1 MEDTKV
7 MSIDEEIELF
17 FKDPGI
23 RTQVK
28 DSSTLHLLRRDIYSC
43 MGYIN
48 DDNKNEWIKCDK
60 KKDPTR
66 WPGAM
71 VILAGIDL
79 LGKFYDGND
88 KSCKVANRFKAY
100 YNKYIAPYD
109 KDEYNDKQNAEIIYQ
124 LRNSLLHSFGLY
136 SKDTF
141 NFKIY
146 HFNVC
151 INNKKLIEEGSD
163 TIIKKEEDGKKY
175 TILFYRIDIGILH
188 DLFEGS
194 IEKYKS
200 DLMEDKTEMKNNF
213 HNMFKNYGN
222 APDF

>member
-60 KKDPTR
+60 KDPTR

-79 LGKFYDGND
+79 LGKFYVGND
-88 KSCKVANRFKAY
+88 KLRKVAERFKAY

-109 KDEYNDKQNAEIIYQ
+109 EYNDEQNAEIVYQ

-136 SKDTF
+136 SIDTF
-141 NFKIY
+141 NSKIY

-151 INNKKLIEEGSD
+151 LNNNRLIEKCSEKLHEKHED
-163 TIIKKEEDGKKY
+163 KEY